1 MRRESELERTLRELA
16 EPTLESMGFEL
27 VAVRVMGHAHHP
39 TVQIMAERADGT
51 MDVDACAEVSRTLSA
66 IFDVEDPI
74 TSEYV
79 LEVSSP
85 GLERPLT
92 REKDFTHYD
101 GRRAKITLADP
112 IDGQRKFVGVL
123 DGVEDG
129 EVRLST
135 DDFGIL
141 GFAFSLIER
150 AQLVLDEDEVR
161 QSFKRASNQAPEQ
174 AKG

>member
-1 MRRESELERTLRELA
+1 MRRESELERKLRDLA
-16 EPTLESMGFEL
+16 EPTLEAMGFEL

-39 TVQIMAERADGT
+39 TVQIMAERPDGT
-51 MDVDACAEVSRTLSA
+51 MNVDDCAEVSRTLSA
-66 IFDVEDPI
+66 IYDVEDPV

-92 REKDFTHYD
+92 REKDFTTYD

-112 IDGQRKFVGVL
+112 IDGRSKFVGVL

-129 EVRLST
+129 EVRLAT
-135 DDFGIL
+135 DEHGIL
-141 GFAFSLIER
+141 GFAFDLIER

-161 QSFKRASNQAPEQ
+161 KSFKRASNKQVEV
-174 AKG
+174 